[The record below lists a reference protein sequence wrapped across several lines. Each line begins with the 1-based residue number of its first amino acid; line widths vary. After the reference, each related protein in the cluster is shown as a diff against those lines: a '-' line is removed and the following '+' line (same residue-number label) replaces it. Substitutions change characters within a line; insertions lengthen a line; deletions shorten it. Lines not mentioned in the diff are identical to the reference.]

1 MTFLWTLSE
10 LRTPALDLVFQCITY
25 LGQELIPIIV
35 ICALYWCY
43 NKKLATTIG
52 FTYLTSGLLVQGL
65 KITFRIPR
73 PWVLDP
79 NFQPVES
86 AVGAATGYSFPSGHT
101 QSATSLFAPLALFF
115 QKWWQKLLCVAA
127 FLLVGFSR
135 MYLGVHTP
143 ADVCTAILLT
153 IVISLILWK
162 CQKWLEDVRY
172 TKKISCI
179 LLVVTVLFSL
189 YAYLLYHQGLIEQ
202 HYVADC
208 YKIAGAAIGFTIGW
222 YLERTTL
229 QFTPEGCSKKEL
241 RLRLIVG
248 ILLTIVLYVV
258 PKLLPFEFLLWKM
271 IRYALVIFWIVYGYP
286 YLFTHYRKQL

>member
-10 LRTPALDLVFQCITY
+10 LRTPVLDHVFQCITY
-25 LGQELIPIIV
+25 LGQELLPIIV

-79 NFQPVES
+79 DFQPVES
-86 AVGAATGYSFPSGHT
+86 AVAAATGYSFPSGHT
-101 QSATSLFAPLALFF
+101 QSATSLFAPLALFLK
-115 QKWWQKLLCVAA
+115 KWWQKVLCVAV
-127 FLLVGFSR
+127 FLLVGLSR

-153 IVISLILWK
+153 TVISLMIWK
-162 CQKWLEDVRY
+162 CQKWFEDLKH
-172 TKKISCI
+172 TKKITCI
-179 LLVVTVLFSL
+179 LLVITVLFCI
-189 YAYLLYHQGLIEQ
+189 YAYLLYHGGLIEQ

-208 YKIAGAAIGFTIGW
+208 YKMAGAAIGFTSGW

-229 QFTPEGCSKKEL
+229 HFTTEGCSGKEL
-241 RLRLIVG
+241 RLRLMAG
-248 ILLTIVLYVV
+248 ILLTIILYVV

-271 IRYALVIFWIVYGYP
+271 FRYALVIFWIVYGYP
-286 YLFTHYRKQL
+286 YLFTHYRKQ

>member
-1 MTFLWTLSE
+1 MAFLWTLSE
-10 LRTPALDLVFQCITY
+10 LRTPFFDQVFQCITY
-25 LGQELIPIIV
+25 LGQELIPVIV

-52 FTYLTSGLLVQGL
+52 FTYITSGLMVQGL

-79 NFQPVES
+79 DFEPVES
-86 AVGAATGYSFPSGHT
+86 AVAAATGYSFPSGHT
-101 QSATSLFAPLALFF
+101 QSATSLFAPLALFLK
-115 QKWWQKLLCVAA
+115 KWWQKVLCVAV
-127 FLLVGFSR
+127 FLLVGLSR

-153 IVISLILWK
+153 SSVSLILWK
-162 CQKWLEDVRY
+162 CQKWLERPES
-172 TKKISCI
+172 TKRITCI
-179 LLVVTVLFSL
+179 LLAVTVLFCIYASIL
-189 YAYLLYHQGLIEQ
+189 YYQGLIEQ

-208 YKIAGAAIGFTIGW
+208 YKMAGAAIGFAIGW

-229 QFTPEGCSKKEL
+229 QFTNEGCSKKEL
-241 RLRLIVG
+241 LIRLIAG
-248 ILLTIVLYVV
+248 LLLTVIFYVI

-271 IRYALVIFWIVYGYP
+271 IRYAFIIFWILYGYP
-286 YLFTHYRKQL
+286 YLFTRYRKQ

>member
-1 MTFLWTLSE
+1 MAFLWTLSE
-10 LRTPALDLVFQCITY
+10 LRTPFFDQVFQCITY
-25 LGQELIPIIV
+25 LGQELIPVIV

-52 FTYLTSGLLVQGL
+52 FTYITSGLMVQGL

-79 NFQPVES
+79 DFEPVES
-86 AVGAATGYSFPSGHT
+86 AVAAATGYSFPSGHT

-115 QKWWQKLLCVAA
+115 KKWWQKVLCVAV
-127 FLLVGFSR
+127 FLLVGLSR

-153 IVISLILWK
+153 SSVSLILWK
-162 CQKWLEDVRY
+162 CQKWLERPES
-172 TKKISCI
+172 TKQITCI
-179 LLVVTVLFSL
+179 LLAVTALFCIYASIL
-189 YAYLLYHQGLIEQ
+189 YYQGLIEQ

-208 YKIAGAAIGFTIGW
+208 YKMAGAAIGFAIGW

-229 QFTPEGCSKKEL
+229 QFTNEGCSKKEL
-241 RLRLIVG
+241 LIRLIAG
-248 ILLTIVLYVV
+248 ILLTVIFYVI

-271 IRYALVIFWIVYGYP
+271 IRYAFIIFWIVYGYP
-286 YLFTHYRKQL
+286 YLFTCYRKQ